1 MISLSKPLF
10 KQFSSPR
17 FARSAAGVLLAVVA
31 ATGSPA
37 WAQNAGKDSQ
47 RPMNV
52 VQLAAQGVV
61 EVKQDWMT
69 ATLSATKDGRDA
81 ATVQAQLQK
90 MVEAAMTTL
99 RADAH
104 SGQMEVSTGNFS
116 ISPRYGNSGKVEGW
130 QGQAD
135 IVLQGRDFARITQSA
150 AKVQDLTLSGMGFG
164 LSREAREKVE
174 GEAQAKA
181 IENFRQRAAAISK
194 SFGFAGYSL
203 REVSV
208 NANGGSI
215 RPMPRMRASTMN
227 MAKMS
232 AASDGMGVPV
242 ESDRAEVTVS
252 VGGSIQMQ

>member
-1 MISLSKPLF
+1 MQSFSK
-10 KQFSSPR
+10 SSSM
-17 FARSAAGVLLAVVA
+17 RSGAKSALLLAAVL
-31 ATGSPA
+31 ATGSQA
-37 WAQNAGKDSQ
+37 WAQNAGNSAGNNAQ

-81 ATVQAQLQK
+81 AAVQTQLQK
-90 MVEAAMTTL
+90 AVEAAMTSL
-99 RADAH
+99 RADAQA
-104 SGQMEVSTGNFS
+104 GQMELSTGNFS
-116 ISPRYGNSGKVEGW
+116 ISPRYGSNGKVEGW

-135 IVLQGRDFARITQSA
+135 IVLQGRDFVRITQSA
-150 AKVQDLTLSGMGFG
+150 AKVQDMTLSGMGFG

-194 SFGFAGYSL
+194 SFGFAGYSV

-208 NANGGSI
+208 NASGGGI
-215 RPMPRMRASTMN
+215 RPMPRARAASLN

-232 AASDGMGVPV
+232 SYDAAPVPV
-242 ESDRAEVTVS
+242 ESDRAEVSVS
-252 VGGSIQMQ
+252 VNGSIQMQ

>member
-1 MISLSKPLF
+1 MISYSK
-10 KQFSSPR
+10 SSTMCSG
-17 FARSAAGVLLAVVA
+17 AKSILLLAAVL
-31 ATGSPA
+31 TSGSQV
-37 WAQNAGKDSQ
+37 WAQNAANGAQ

-81 ATVQAQLQK
+81 ATVQTQLQK
-90 MVEAAMTTL
+90 AVEAAMTSL

-104 SGQMEVSTGNFS
+104 AGQMELSTGNFS

-135 IVLQGRDFARITQSA
+135 IVLQGRDFVRITQSA
-150 AKVQDLTLSGMGFG
+150 AKVQDMTLSGMGFG

-181 IENFRQRAAAISK
+181 IENFRQRATSISK
-194 SFGFAGYSL
+194 SFGFAGYSV

-208 NANGGSI
+208 NASGGGA
-215 RPMPRMRASTMN
+215 RPMPRVRAASMN
-227 MAKMS
+227 MAKIS
-232 AASDGMGVPV
+232 SYDAAPVPV
-242 ESDRAEVTVS
+242 ESDRAEVSVS
-252 VGGSIQMQ
+252 VNGSIQMQ

>member
-1 MISLSKPLF
+1 MNSLSKPLF
-10 KQFSSPR
+10 KQLSSPR
-17 FARSAAGVLLAVVA
+17 LARSAAGVLLAVVA
-31 ATGSPA
+31 ATGSQA

-116 ISPRYGNSGKVEGW
+116 ISPRYGNNGKVEGW

-135 IVLQGRDFARITQSA
+135 IVLQGRDFVRITQA
-150 AKVQDLTLSGMGFG
+150 AANVQDLTMGSIGFG

-203 REVSV
+203 RDVSV
-208 NANGGSI
+208 SSSGGFV
-215 RPMPRMRASTMN
+215 RPQPRARM
-227 MAKMS
+227 MAMS
-232 AASDGMGVPV
+232 KSMAMDAAPVAV
-242 ESDRAEVTVS
+242 ESDKAEVTVS
-252 VGGSIQMQ
+252 VSGSVQMQ

>member
-1 MISLSKPLF
+1 MNSFSKSFPMR
-10 KQFSSPR
+10 SG
-17 FARSAAGVLLAVVA
+17 ARSALLLVAVLAAG
-31 ATGSPA
+31 SQA
-37 WAQNAGKDSQ
+37 WAQNAGNNAQ

-81 ATVQAQLQK
+81 ATVQTQLQK
-90 MVEAAMTTL
+90 AVEAAMTSL
-99 RADAH
+99 RADAQA
-104 SGQMEVSTGNFS
+104 GQMELSTGNFS
-116 ISPRYGNSGKVEGW
+116 ISPRYGNNGKVEGW

-181 IENFRQRAAAISK
+181 IESFRQRAAAISK

-203 REVSV
+203 REVNVSSS
-208 NANGGSI
+208 GGGGH
-215 RPMPRMRASTMN
+215 PMPRPRMMS
-227 MAKMS
+227 MAKAS
-232 AASDGMGVPV
+232 YADAAPVPV
-242 ESDRAEVTVS
+242 EADRTEVTVS

>member
-1 MISLSKPLF
+1 MNSFSKSFPMR
-10 KQFSSPR
+10 SG
-17 FARSAAGVLLAVVA
+17 ARSALLLVAVLAAG
-31 ATGSPA
+31 SQA
-37 WAQNAGKDSQ
+37 WAQNAGNNAQ

-81 ATVQAQLQK
+81 ATVQTQLQK
-90 MVEAAMTTL
+90 AVEAAMTSL
-99 RADAH
+99 RADAQA
-104 SGQMEVSTGNFS
+104 GQMELSTGNFS
-116 ISPRYGNSGKVEGW
+116 ISPRYGNNGKVEGW

-135 IVLQGRDFARITQSA
+135 IVLQGRDFVRITQSA
-150 AKVQDLTLSGMGFG
+150 AKVQDMTLSGMGFG

-181 IENFRQRAAAISK
+181 IENFRQRATAISK
-194 SFGFAGYSL
+194 SFGFAGYSV

-208 NANGGSI
+208 NASGGGV
-215 RPMPRMRASTMN
+215 RPMPRARAASLN

-232 AASDGMGVPV
+232 SYDAAPVPV
-242 ESDRAEVTVS
+242 ESDRAEVSVS
-252 VGGSIQMQ
+252 VNGAIQMQ